1 MASSTTPTAGF
12 DGGTA
17 AAGRSGRQD
26 PFISGDAVEQ
36 PGRGRWLVLI
46 ITLTAVFM
54 QLLDTTITTVAVPSI
69 QTKLGASS
77 AEIQLVLAGY
87 SLAFACALITGGRLG
102 DIYGRRR
109 LFLIGMTG
117 FTIVS
122 AICGAAPNPTTL
134 VVSRLVQGAF
144 SALMFPQVL
153 SILQVVFPKA
163 QRAKPLAIYGAT
175 IGLATILGPVTGG
188 ALIDLNIANSD
199 WRSIFY
205 INVPIGLVAI
215 VLGIARVPESKVP
228 GAARL
233 DLPGALMVTIGL
245 FMLVFPLVIGRDA
258 GWPAWAFVMM
268 ACSLLVLLLFGAY
281 EHRRTVARRSPL
293 VNTELFRQRPFTLGL
308 IACIVFFT
316 GIPSFFFVLLLTLQ
330 AGFTF
335 SAVSAGAVTLGFA
348 FAVAIGS
355 GRSSE
360 VAKRLGVRV
369 LAVGCALLIIGQ
381 LGVIGTLTWMGSDL
395 HGGYLLPA
403 LFVAG
408 AGAGLFL
415 APVTNVVLAGVETDD
430 AGSASGLLA
439 TAQQVGAAVGI
450 ACVGVIFFGLLG
462 SNSSSAANSVHQDLR
477 SNLASAGVPVAV
489 QQQIVTNFDRCF
501 SDRTHAKDLSAMPA
515 SCQAMQ
521 REMQSSN
528 LPPAVTSKI
537 MHATTEVAIPA
548 ARKADFSAT
557 LRDTLWWH
565 VGAFFLTL
573 LLVARLPRVK
583 LSQNGAMV
591 MAG

>member
-1 MASSTTPTAGF
+1 MARSATHQGDF
-12 DGGTA
+12 DQPGGSNA
-17 AAGRSGRQD
+17 LRQD
-26 PFISGDAVEQ
+26 EPADADHGMQVK
-36 PGRGRWLVLI
+36 GRWFVLV

-69 QTKLGASS
+69 QSKLGASS

-134 VVSRLVQGAF
+134 VIARLIQGAF

-153 SILQVVFPKA
+153 SILQVVFPRV
-163 QRAKPLAIYGAT
+163 QRAKALAIYGAT

-188 ALIDLNIANSD
+188 FLIDLNIAHSD

-205 INVPIGLVAI
+205 INVPIGVIAI
-215 VLGIARVPESKVP
+215 AFGIARIPESKVS

-233 DLPGALMVTIGL
+233 DLLGAGLITIGL
-245 FMLVFPLVIGRDA
+245 FMLVFPLVVGRDQ
-258 GWPAWAFVMM
+258 GWPLWSFLMM
-268 ACSLLVLLLFGAY
+268 AGGVLVIAAFGAY
-281 EHRRTVARRSPL
+281 EHRRTLANNSPL
-293 VNTELFRQRPFTLGL
+293 VNTKLFRQRPFTLGL
-308 IACIVFFT
+308 ISCIMFFT
-316 GIPSFFFVLLLTLQ
+316 GIPSFFYVLLLTLQ
-330 AGFTF
+330 AGFAF
-335 SAVSAGAVTLGFA
+335 SAVAAGAVTLGFA
-348 FAVAIGS
+348 LAVAIGS
-355 GRSSE
+355 ARSSE
-360 VAKRLGVRV
+360 VVKRIGVRV
-369 LAVGCALLIIGQ
+369 LAVGCVLLIIGQ
-381 LGVIGTLTWMGSDL
+381 LGVISTLTWMGSGL
-395 HGGYLLPA
+395 HGWYLIPS

-415 APVTNVVLAGVETDD
+415 APVTGVILAGVETDD

-450 ACVGVIFFGLLG
+450 ACVGVIFFAFLG
-462 SNSSSAANSVHQDLR
+462 TNSTAASRSAHDELR
-477 SNLASAGVPVAV
+477 ANLANAGVPAVV
-489 QQQIVTNFDRCF
+489 QQQIVANFDQCF
-501 SDRTHAKDLSAMPA
+501 HDKTHAKDLSSTPA
-515 SCQAMQ
+515 SCAAAQ
-521 REMQSSN
+521 REMQSGQ
-528 LPPAVTSKI
+528 LPAAVTQQV
-537 MHATTEVAIPA
+537 MHATTEVALPA

-573 LLVARLPRVK
+573 LLVVRLPRVK
-583 LSQNGAMV
+583 LPQDGPMI
-591 MAG
+591 AGG

>member
-1 MASSTTPTAGF
+1 MTRSATHGAEF
-12 DGGTA
+12 DG
-17 AAGRSGRQD
+17 RSTEVRRSDEPDVATVTEGE
-26 PFISGDAVEQ
+26 G
-36 PGRGRWLVLI
+36 GKGRWFVLV

-69 QTKLGASS
+69 QGKLGASA

-87 SLAFACALITGGRLG
+87 SLSFACALITGGRLG
-102 DIYGRRR
+102 DLYGRRK

-122 AICGAAPNPTTL
+122 AICGAAPNPSTL
-134 VVSRLVQGAF
+134 VVARLVQGAF

-153 SILQVVFPKA
+153 SIVQVVFPRA
-163 QRAKPLAIYGAT
+163 QRTKALAIYGAT

-188 ALIDLNIANSD
+188 FLIDLNIANSD

-215 VLGIARVPESKVP
+215 VLGMLRIPESKVR

-233 DLPGALMVTIGL
+233 DLPGALLVTAGL
-245 FMLVFPLVIGRDA
+245 FMLVFPLVIGRDQ
-258 GWPAWAFVMM
+258 GWPVWTFVMM
-268 ACSLLVLLLFGAY
+268 GCGVLVLAGFGAY
-281 EHRRTVARRSPL
+281 EHRRGEAGGSPL
-293 VNTELFRQRPFTLGL
+293 VNTALFKQAPFAIGL

-330 AGFTF
+330 VGFTF
-335 SAVSAGAVTLGFA
+335 SALSAGAVTLGFA
-348 FAVAIGS
+348 LAVAIGS
-355 GRSSE
+355 ARSAE

-369 LAVGCALLIIGQ
+369 LAVGCVLLIVGQ
-381 LGVIGTLTWMGSDL
+381 LGVIGTLDWMGTGL
-395 HGGYLLPA
+395 HGWYLIPS

-415 APVTNVVLAGVETDD
+415 APVTNVILAGVKTDD

-450 ACVGVIFFGLLG
+450 AAVGVIFFGLLG
-462 SNSSSAANSVHQDLR
+462 ANSSAASQSVQQELQA
-477 SNLASAGVPVAV
+477 NLSSAGVPAAA
-489 QQQIVTNFDRCF
+489 QQQITTSFDQCF
-501 SDRTHAKDLSAMPA
+501 SDRTHAKDISAIPP
-515 SCQAMQ
+515 SCQLAQASM
-521 REMQSSN
+521 SSSSV
-528 LPPAVTSKI
+528 PPAITKQV
-537 MHATTEVAIPA
+537 MHATTEVALPT

-565 VGAFFLTL
+565 VGAFALTL

-583 LSQNGAMV
+583 LPEDAAV
-591 MAG
+591 TPAG

>member
-1 MASSTTPTAGF
+1 MTTSATHGAGTRGGDGSAARGAGASDHPAEE
-12 DGGTA
+12 
-17 AAGRSGRQD
+17 
-26 PFISGDAVEQ
+26 VK
-36 PGRGRWLVLI
+36 GRWFVLVI
-46 ITLTAVFM
+46 ALTAVFM
-54 QLLDTTITTVAVPSI
+54 QLLDTTITTVAVPSM

-102 DIYGRRR
+102 DIYGRRK
-109 LFLIGMTG
+109 LFLIGMAG

-134 VVSRLVQGAF
+134 VIARLVQGAF

-153 SILQVVFPKA
+153 SIVQVIFPKA
-163 QRAKPLAIYGAT
+163 QRTKALAIYGAT

-188 ALIDLNIANSD
+188 FLIDLNIAHSD

-205 INVPIGLVAI
+205 INVPIGLLA
-215 VLGIARVPESKVP
+215 LGFGALRIPESKVR

-233 DLPGALMVTIGL
+233 DLPGALLVTVGL
-245 FMLVFPLVIGRDA
+245 FLLVFPLVVGRDQ
-258 GWPAWAFVMM
+258 GWPLWAFAMM
-268 ACSLLVLLLFGAY
+268 VVGVLVIAAFGRY
-281 EHRRTVARRSPL
+281 EHHLSARQASPL
-293 VNTELFRQRPFTLGL
+293 VNTALFRQRPFTLGL

-348 FAVAIGS
+348 LAVAIGS
-355 GRSSE
+355 GRSAE

-369 LAVGCALLIIGQ
+369 LALGCALLVIGQ
-381 LGVIGTLTWMGSDL
+381 LGVIATLTWMGTDL
-395 HGGYLLPA
+395 HGWYLIPS

-415 APVTNVVLAGVETDD
+415 APVTNVILAGVRTDD

-439 TAQQVGAAVGI
+439 TAQQIGAAIGI
-450 ACVGVIFFGLLG
+450 AVVGVLFFGFLG
-462 SNSSSAANSVHQDLR
+462 TNSTAASSSVHNSLRADL
-477 SNLASAGVPVAV
+477 SAAGVPAPA
-489 QQQIVTNFDRCF
+489 QQPIISSFDQCF
-501 SDRTHAKDLSAMPA
+501 SDRTHAKDLSAIPA
-515 SCQAMQ
+515 SCRAA
-521 REMQSSN
+521 QSAVASTS
-528 LPPAVTSKI
+528 LPPAVAQRI
-537 MHATTEVAIPA
+537 VHATTEVALPE
-548 ARKADFSAT
+548 ARKADFSST

-565 VGAFFLTL
+565 VGAFLLTL
-573 LLVARLPRVK
+573 LLVVRLPRVK
-583 LSQNGAMV
+583 LPQDGPMTS
-591 MAG
+591 AG

>member
-1 MASSTTPTAGF
+1 MTRSTASPAGRASGESRRPAATRP
-12 DGGTA
+12 DDP
-17 AAGRSGRQD
+17 AAGL
-26 PFISGDAVEQ
+26 PAK
-36 PGRGRWLVLI
+36 GRWFVLV

-69 QTKLGASS
+69 QSKLGASS

-134 VVSRLVQGAF
+134 VIARLVQGAF

-153 SILQVVFPKA
+153 SILQVVFPRA
-163 QRAKPLAIYGAT
+163 QRAKALAIYGAT

-188 ALIDLNIANSD
+188 ALIDLNIAHSD

-215 VLGIARVPESKVP
+215 ALGIARVPESKVT
-228 GAARL
+228 GAPRL
-233 DLPGALMVTIGL
+233 DLPGASLVTIGL
-245 FMLVFPLVIGRDA
+245 FMLVFPLVVGRDQ
-258 GWPAWAFVMM
+258 GWPVWSFVMM
-268 ACSLLVLLLFGAY
+268 ACSLLVLAAFGAY
-281 EHRRTVARRSPL
+281 EHRRTVTSGSPL
-293 VNTELFRQRPFTLGL
+293 VNTRLFAQRPFTLGL
-308 IACIVFFT
+308 VACIVFFT

-330 AGFTF
+330 AGFSF
-335 SAVSAGAVTLGFA
+335 SAVAAGAVTLGFA
-348 FAVAIGS
+348 LAVAIGS

-369 LAVGCALLIIGQ
+369 LAVGCVLLILGQ
-381 LGVIGTLTWMGSDL
+381 LGVIGTLTWMGSGL
-395 HGGYLLPA
+395 HGGYLIPA

-415 APVTNVVLAGVETDD
+415 APVTNVILAGVETDD
-430 AGSASGLLA
+430 AGAASGLLA

-450 ACVGVIFFGLLG
+450 ACVGVLFFAFLG
-462 SNSSSAANSVHQDLR
+462 SNSGAAANSVHNDLR
-477 SNLASAGVPVAV
+477 ANLAAAGVPAAA
-489 QQQIVTNFDRCF
+489 QQQIVANFDRCF
-501 SDRTHAKDLSAMPA
+501 HDRTHAKDISATPA
-515 SCQAMQ
+515 SCQAAQ
-521 REMQSSN
+521 RESGQ
-528 LPPAVTSKI
+528 LPPAVASKV
-537 MHATTEVAIPA
+537 MQATLGTAIPD
-548 ARKADFSAT
+548 ARKADFSST

-573 LLVARLPRVK
+573 LLVVRLPRVK
-583 LSQNGAMV
+583 LPQDEPAT

>member
-1 MASSTTPTAGF
+1 V
-12 DGGTA
+12 
-17 AAGRSGRQD
+17 
-26 PFISGDAVEQ
+26 VEL
-36 PGRGRWLVLI
+36 PAKARWFVLL

-109 LFLIGMTG
+109 LFLIGMVG
-117 FTIVS
+117 FTVVS
-122 AICGAAPNPTTL
+122 AICGAAPNPATL
-134 VVSRLVQGAF
+134 VVARLVQGLF

-153 SILQVVFPKA
+153 SILQVVFPRTQRNKA
-163 QRAKPLAIYGAT
+163 LAIYGAT

-188 ALIDLNIANSD
+188 ALIDLNIAHSD
-199 WRSIFY
+199 WRAIFY
-205 INVPIGLVAI
+205 INVPIGLLAI
-215 VLGIARVPESKVP
+215 VLGALRVPESKVP
-228 GAARL
+228 GAPRL
-233 DLPGALMVTIGL
+233 DLPGALVVTLGL
-245 FMLVFPLVIGRDA
+245 FMLVFPLVIGRDQ
-258 GWPAWAFVMM
+258 GWPVWSFVMM
-268 ACSLLVLLLFGAY
+268 GCSVLVLAAFGAY
-281 EHRRTVARRSPL
+281 ERRRTAARNHPL
-293 VNTELFRQRPFTLGL
+293 INTTLFRQRPFTLGL

-335 SAVSAGAVTLGFA
+335 SAVSAGAITLGFA
-348 FAVAIGS
+348 LAVAIGS
-355 GRSSE
+355 ARSSE

-369 LAVGCALLIIGQ
+369 LAVGCGLLILGQ
-381 LGVIGTLTWMGSDL
+381 LGVIGTLTWMGRGL
-395 HGGYLLPA
+395 HGGYLIPA

-415 APVTNVVLAGVETDD
+415 APVTNVILAGVDTDD
-430 AGSASGLLA
+430 AGSASGMLA

-462 SNSSSAANSVHQDLR
+462 TNSTAAANSVHADLR
-477 SNLASAGVPVAV
+477 SNLASAGVPTSV
-489 QQQIVTNFDRCF
+489 QQQIVGNFDRCF
-501 SDRTHAKDLSAMPA
+501 SDRTHAKDLSVTPA
-515 SCQAMQ
+515 SCTAAQ
-521 REMQSSN
+521 REMQSSP
-528 LPPAVTSKI
+528 LPPSVTAKV
-537 MHATTEVAIPA
+537 MHATTGVAIPD

-565 VGAFFLTL
+565 VGAFLLTL
-573 LLVARLPRVK
+573 LLVTRLPRVK
-583 LSQNGAMV
+583 LPQDGAMTP
-591 MAG
+591 GG